1 MSGTYKGASAWGG
14 WTGVVGW
21 SAGGRLNPLL
31 GLSGL

>member
-1 MSGTYKGASAWGG
+1 MSDMYKGASAWGG

-21 SAGGRLNPLL
+21 SAGGGLNSLL